1 MESMEGL
8 RNKGSRNR
16 DATIILRHLYFAFN
30 DILFKNLSKKY
41 LVVTIKILSYLK
53 VCTSKVNHLHIEN
66 DRNIYYKAQT
76 M

>member
-16 DATIILRHLYFAFN
+16 DATIILRHLYFTFN

-53 VCTSKVNHLHIEN
+53 VCTSKESLAY
-66 DRNIYYKAQT
+66 RK
-76 M
+76 